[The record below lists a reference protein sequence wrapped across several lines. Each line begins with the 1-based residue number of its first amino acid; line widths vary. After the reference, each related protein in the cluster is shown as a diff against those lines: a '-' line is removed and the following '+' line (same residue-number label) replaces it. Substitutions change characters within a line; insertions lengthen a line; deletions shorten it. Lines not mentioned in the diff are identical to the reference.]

1 MGSHQGTTW
10 WSRHGLTARLA
21 DESFLEAAVTC
32 AVLIA
37 AADGQAS
44 EQEYDMLLDRLELFG
59 DVDRDSIDD
68 LVTRVTNDL
77 ESSGFEPCI
86 ARVGELVDDR
96 AAAEAAFTLG
106 MAIALADN
114 DVSAEEREIARQ
126 LADGTGLAGIDL
138 DATIAELRGAPTG
151 S

>member
-1 MGSHQGTTW
+1 MASYDRRPW

-44 EQEYDMLLDRLELFG
+44 EQEYDALLDRLELLG
-59 DVDRDSIDD
+59 GVDRDTIDD
-68 LVTRVTNDL
+68 LVTRVTNEL
-77 ESSGFEPCI
+77 ESSGFEPRLE
-86 ARVGELVDDR
+86 RVGELLGDR
-96 AAAEAAFTLG
+96 SAAEAAFMLG

-126 LADGTGLAGIDL
+126 LADAIGLAGLDL
-138 DATIAELRGAPTG
+138 DATIVELRR
-151 S
+151 

>member
-1 MGSHQGTTW
+1 MASYAGRTW
-10 WSRHGLTARLA
+10 WSRHQLTARLA

-44 EQEYDMLLDRLELFG
+44 EQEYDMLLDRLELLG
-59 DVDRDSIDD
+59 GVDRDTIDN

-77 ESSGFEPCI
+77 ESSGFEPLI
-86 ARVGELVDDR
+86 ERVGELVGDR
-96 AAAEAAFTLG
+96 AAAEAAFLLG

-126 LADGTGLAGIDL
+126 LADGAGLAGIDL
-138 DATIAELRGAPTG
+138 DATIAELRG
-151 S
+151 